1 MGIIYWTRDQ
11 SCVLSHTSV
20 IIQNELAFFINDL
33 ESEVEPKFIHYVA
46 NAKVREE
53 LLYKHWRMELK
64 LVFVKWVWSK
74 IQV

>member
-1 MGIIYWTRDQ
+1 MT
-11 SCVLSHTSV
+11 
-20 IIQNELAFFINDL
+20 FFINDL
-33 ESEVEPKFIHYVA
+33 ESEVEPKFIHYIA

-64 LVFVKWVWSK
+64 LVFVKWVWNK